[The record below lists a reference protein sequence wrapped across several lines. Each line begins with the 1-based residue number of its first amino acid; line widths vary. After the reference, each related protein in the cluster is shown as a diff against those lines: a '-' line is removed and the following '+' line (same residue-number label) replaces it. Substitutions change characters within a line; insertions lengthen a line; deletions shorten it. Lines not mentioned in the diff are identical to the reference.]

1 MTYIATIWDN
11 GDLITAEKLNK
22 LEQGVSGAQG
32 EKGEKGADGFSPTVQ
47 TIPAEDG
54 TTVTITDHEG
64 AKEFTIKNGLKGDKG
79 ERGEPGAKGDTG
91 AKGEQGK
98 GFRILGKYE
107 SLEALK
113 EAVTQPEAGDAYSVG
128 TSAPYDI
135 YIYDGVTSDW
145 TNHGKL
151 QGAKGE
157 KGEQGEPGAPGEKGE
172 QGEPGTPG
180 AKGEPGEPGAKGDK
194 GEPGQAASLRIGSV
208 QTGQAG
214 TQAQVTNSGTAREA
228 VFDFVIPQGEKG
240 EKGERGEPG
249 AKGDA
254 GPQGAQGPPG
264 TAAECK
270 RTARFVVGT
279 STAGWTAAD
288 CDYLCDGTDDQ
299 VEINAAI
306 QALPAEGGE
315 VVILDGTYNIAA
327 SIEINKP
334 NTRMSGS
341 RASTILKAA
350 AASIRV
356 VNITKDYCSVD
367 SLTCDGVKESFA
379 GTYGIYSTG
388 NYVSIV
394 NNICRNNGKE
404 GIYNYGQRNTL
415 GNDSIIHKNVCI
427 NNGSGGINNNLGD
440 RIIISENICS
450 KNTSNGIQNS
460 GAKNQIRGNTC
471 TENYSGI
478 LSKSTCTIIG
488 NICDSN
494 SSMGIHCSGG
504 SIIGN
509 HCYSNY
515 YDGISCNSGDSGNI
529 VGNCCNKNQ
538 GSGIELSGSASHIVI
553 SGNNCSDNKDRGIC
567 VLCSGGG
574 IIVSGN
580 QTSNNSFFGIQGE
593 CSNSTFASNACTG
606 NLKGEMSIGGNNNSI
621 TGNIC
626 IHGQGTP
633 EDYTENIFSLQIKS
647 NNCIVTGNNCAGKAP
662 IDSGSNNALA
672 NNKY

>member
-1 MTYIATIWDN
+1 M
-11 GDLITAEKLNK
+11 
-22 LEQGVSGAQG
+22 
-32 EKGEKGADGFSPTVQ
+32 
-47 TIPAEDG
+47 
-54 TTVTITDHEG
+54 
-64 AKEFTIKNGLKGDKG
+64 
-79 ERGEPGAKGDTG
+79 
-91 AKGEQGK
+91 
-98 GFRILGKYE
+98 
-107 SLEALK
+107 
-113 EAVTQPEAGDAYSVG
+113 
-128 TSAPYDI
+128 
-135 YIYDGVTSDW
+135 
-145 TNHGKL
+145 
-151 QGAKGE
+151 
-157 KGEQGEPGAPGEKGE
+157 
-172 QGEPGTPG
+172 
-180 AKGEPGEPGAKGDK
+180 
-194 GEPGQAASLRIGSV
+194 

-214 TQAQVTNSGTAREA
+214 TQAQVTNSGTALEA

-249 AKGDA
+249 AKGDT

-299 VEINAAI
+299 MEINAAI

-334 NTRMSGS
+334 NTKMSGS

-379 GTYGIYSTG
+379 GTYGIYSNG

-394 NNICRNNGKE
+394 NNICRNNGKD
-404 GIYNYGQRNTL
+404 GIYNYGKRNTL
-415 GNDSIIHKNVCI
+415 GNDSIIHKNICI
-427 NNGSGGINNNLGD
+427 NNGSAGINNDAGD

-450 KNTSNGIQNS
+450 KNTGNGIQNA
-460 GAKNQIRGNTC
+460 GTKNQINGNTC

-478 LSKSTCTIIG
+478 FSQSTCTIIG

-494 SSMGIHCSGG
+494 SHIGIQCSGG

-509 HCYSNY
+509 HCCLNGSM
-515 YDGISCNSGDSGNI
+515 GISCNSGDRGNI
-529 VGNCCNKNQ
+529 VGNFCNKNQ
-538 GSGIELSGSASHIVI
+538 GSGIELNGSASHIVI

-567 VLCSGGG
+567 IICKEIG
-574 IIVSGN
+574 ITVSGN

>member
-47 TIPAEDG
+47 TAPAENG

-79 ERGEPGAKGDTG
+79 ERGEPGDKGDTG
-91 AKGEQGK
+91 AKG
-98 GFRILGKYE
+98 
-107 SLEALK
+107 
-113 EAVTQPEAGDAYSVG
+113 
-128 TSAPYDI
+128 
-135 YIYDGVTSDW
+135 
-145 TNHGKL
+145 
-151 QGAKGE
+151 
-157 KGEQGEPGAPGEKGE
+157 
-172 QGEPGTPG
+172 
-180 AKGEPGEPGAKGDK
+180 
-194 GEPGQAASLRIGSV
+194 
-208 QTGQAG
+208 
-214 TQAQVTNSGTAREA
+214 
-228 VFDFVIPQGEKG
+228 
-240 EKGERGEPG
+240 
-249 AKGDA
+249 
-254 GPQGAQGPPG
+254 AQGPPG
-264 TAAECK
+264 AAAECK
-270 RTARFVVGT
+270 RTAHFIVGT